1 MKERAPSLENL
12 PPWIVDVRNSYK
24 IMHGVSDEGSAILGV
39 GSYERPGGGKIEHE
53 EVFDIREAFFEFLKK
68 CEGNVLPE
76 AIPLDAGYHGPEQT
90 VELPYTYGKKS
101 GSVPFNLHE
110 RRPSMYFLPRT
121 GEKYSIV
128 ESFENHPELYPDNP
142 DFIGFEKLKRN
153 EAGVPVTSRGAAH
166 IMGSGVG
173 FDSVRPT
180 VSKDDF
186 VEMKFGEVLEA
197 LEKDEIETILAGLR
211 KEIKDDGTLKLLDE
225 LESKIANAERTAEEK
240 ITSERSRI
248 SNDIQ
253 RRAKNFVTI
262 LEETG
267 AVKVPKEME
276 IGGNLRDGFFKFL
289 PEENRLMKSGTDK
302 PVEFYQKQIAEF
314 EKKKDEKIELPSG
327 KTITYQD
334 LIPRIKKDIE
344 KTKLTEA
351 AEEDWAIWG
360 TRIASVLAELLP
372 EKIKGVVMK
381 WPLVD

>member
-1 MKERAPSLENL
+1 MKEHVPSSENL
-12 PPWIVDVRNSYK
+12 PPWVVDVRNSYK
-24 IMHGVSDEGSAILGV
+24 IMRGVSDEGPAILGV
-39 GSYERPGGGKIEHE
+39 GPYERPGGGKIEHE
-53 EVFDIREAFFEFLKK
+53 ETFDIREAFFAFLKK
-68 CEGNVLPE
+68 CKRNVLPE
-76 AIPLDAGYHGPEQT
+76 AIPLDAGYHGPEQA
-90 VELPYTYGKKS
+90 VELSYTYRGKT
-101 GSVPFNLHE
+101 GSVPLNLRE
-110 RRPSMYFLPRT
+110 RRPSEYFLPST

-128 ESFENHPELYPDNP
+128 ESSQNHPELYPDSP

-153 EAGVPVTSRGAAH
+153 EVGVPVTSRGAAH

-173 FDSVRPT
+173 FDSVYPT

-197 LEKDEIETILAGLR
+197 LEKDQIETIIAGLR
-211 KEIKDDGTLKLLDE
+211 KEIKDDETLKLLDG
-225 LESKIANAERTAEEK
+225 LESKIAITERTTEEK
-240 ITSERSRI
+240 IVNERSRI

-253 RRAKNFVTI
+253 RRAKNFVAI
-262 LEETG
+262 LKEAGGVTM
-267 AVKVPKEME
+267 PKEME
-276 IGGNLRDGFFKFL
+276 IGGSIQDGFFKFL

-334 LIPRIKKDIE
+334 LISDIKKDIE

-351 AEEDWAIWG
+351 TEEDWVIWG
-360 TRIASVLAELLP
+360 TRVASVLADLLP
-372 EKIKGVVMK
+372 EKIKSVVMK